1 VLTLCRYR
9 EFMSTCYLPCL
20 FWLAAQIHASG
31 ASGTATVLTVSPNPA
46 NAGAKVTLTASV
58 TPTDATGKV
67 TFFDG
72 ATPLGIAALSSAVA
86 SISTTLLDSGRHR
99 LSGLYNGDALH
110 GSSVS
115 SAVSATV
122 TTTPA
127 NVLAAGPVPAIP
139 SGQTVD
145 QLVVADLNLDGNA
158 DILVVSLSAG
168 VSVLLGNGDGT
179 FGTPIQTGIR
189 TNALQVAD
197 FNGDGI
203 PDLVYSAYSVSLG
216 RGDGTFKPP
225 IQSPVTGFS
234 FSNGQFRFGVGD
246 FNGDGKLDV
255 VALALDQPYSTTG
268 LILLLAGNG
277 DGSLQ
282 APARYPIALST
293 PALAAIGDFN
303 GDGKPDL
310 LLNSLGSSNFCVQ
323 LGKGDG
329 TFQAAPCFS
338 VANVI
343 SMTVADM
350 DGDGIADL
358 VMGRQMPN
366 TISVLL
372 SNGDGSFTLHAQPS
386 QDFPDFIAT
395 GDFTG
400 DGKADVAILS
410 QHGGIDGV
418 GGIAILPGNGDGTF
432 QDAAQYTTAGP
443 ASYPSSAVIADFNH
457 DGRLDLAIASDIG
470 SYFSVSPFIAFSAS
484 MTGSGTGQNTS
495 PGQPFPS
502 NLTSAV
508 LDDLGRPVPG
518 VPIVFSVPLKGASA
532 TLGTGQVV
540 IVAQTDQSGTASL
553 PAAANSIVGT
563 YTVSASAGFLQTSFT
578 LTNSVDQPGSFTVV
592 PSTVAPNTI
601 ATAYGNLPGCSQGA
615 QVLAGGT
622 ADVFYSSDTQINFL
636 ISSAPLGGVVVQIT
650 CGSLKTGIL
659 VVPTA
664 IAAPS
669 IFTMDQTGAGQ
680 ADVVNQDNRI
690 GPPSPP
696 GSIASIFGTGFGQ
709 FAPQGVDGLTR
720 MALPV
725 TASIGGAPA
734 TVTYAGAVPGSTP
747 GLQQVNLLIPAGTA
761 PGPAVPLMLTVG
773 GISILS
779 GVTLAVR

>member
-1 VLTLCRYR
+1 
-9 EFMSTCYLPCL
+9 MSTCYLLCL
-20 FWLAAQIHASG
+20 FWLAAQINASG
-31 ASGTATVLTVSPNPA
+31 ASGTATALTVSPNPA

-72 ATPLGIAALSSAVA
+72 ARPLGIAALSSGVA
-86 SISTTLLDSGRHR
+86 LISTTLLDSGRHR

-168 VSVLLGNGDGT
+168 VTVLLGNGDGT

-197 FNGDGI
+197 FDGDGI
-203 PDLVYSAYSVSLG
+203 PDLVYSAISVSLG
-216 RGDGTFKPP
+216 RGDGTFKAP
-225 IQSPVTGFS
+225 IQSPIIGF
-234 FSNGQFRFGVGD
+234 FPDGQFRFGVGD
-246 FNGDGKLDV
+246 FNGDGKLDI
-255 VALALDQPYSTTG
+255 VALAVDQPYSTIG
-268 LILLLAGNG
+268 RILLLPGNG

-282 APARYPIALST
+282 APASYPISALST
-293 PALAAIGDFN
+293 PILAALGDFN

-329 TFQAAPCFS
+329 TFQAASCFS
-338 VANVI
+338 VANVFSI
-343 SMTVADM
+343 AVADM
-350 DGDGIADL
+350 DGDGVADL
-358 VMGRQMPN
+358 VMGSQTPS

-372 SNGDGSFTLHAQPS
+372 SNGDGSFTLHAQPL
-386 QDFPDFIAT
+386 QDFPDFITT

-410 QHGGIDGV
+410 QHGGIDGG

-432 QDAAQYTTAGP
+432 QDAAHYTTAAP
-443 ASYPSSAVIADFNH
+443 ASYPSFAVIADFNH
-457 DGRLDLAIASDIG
+457 DGRLDLAIASNIE
-470 SYFSVSPFIAFSAS
+470 SYNSVSPFIAYSAS

-502 NLTSAV
+502 NLTATV

-518 VPIVFSVPLKGASA
+518 VPVVFSVPLKGASA

-540 IVAQTDQSGTASL
+540 IVAQTDQSGTALL

-563 YTVSASAGFLQTSFT
+563 YTVSASAGFLQTSFA
-578 LTNSVDQPGSFTVV
+578 LTNSLDQPGSFTVA

-622 ADVFYSSDTQINFL
+622 ANVFYSSDTQINFL

-669 IFTMDQTGAGQ
+669 TFTMDQTGAGQ

-690 GPPSPP
+690 GPPSPS
-696 GSIASIFGTGFGQ
+696 GSIISIFGTGFGQ
-709 FAPQGVDGLTR
+709 FAPPGVDGLTR
-720 MALPV
+720 MVLPV
-725 TASIGGAPA
+725 AASIGGAPA
-734 TVTYAGAVPGSTP
+734 TVTYAGTVPGSTP
-747 GLQQVNLLIPAGTA
+747 GLQQVNLLIPAGTP
-761 PGPAVPLMLTVG
+761 PGPAVPLTLTVG
-773 GISILS
+773 GISIQP
-779 GVTLAVR
+779 GVTLAIR